1 MGRAVGQSNQAA
13 IGRTHERLFFHECW
27 SWCRCRWC
35 RWGGAGVR
43 PCLLVPV
50 SVVPVSGLAFC
61 PLGARCRCQALPFA
75 PCWCRCQALP
85 FAPSWHGAGVGGA
98 GGCRCQALPFAPS
111 WHGAGVGGAG
121 GCRCQALPFAPS
133 RRSLAVSVVPVSDL
147 AFCPLPAQPD
157 RMARPMRIEFP
168 GAVHPSRHR
177 RR

>member
-1 MGRAVGQSNQAA
+1 VSVVPVG
-13 IGRTHERLFFHECW
+13 
-27 SWCRCRWC
+27 WCRCQALPF
-35 RWGGAGVR
+35 GAGVR
-43 PCLLVPV
+43 PCLLP
-50 SVVPVSGLAFC
+50 PGWC
-61 PLGARCRCQALPFA
+61 PRCRCQALPFA
-75 PCWCRCQALP
+75 PCWCRCQALPFAPSWHGAGVGGAGGCRCQALP